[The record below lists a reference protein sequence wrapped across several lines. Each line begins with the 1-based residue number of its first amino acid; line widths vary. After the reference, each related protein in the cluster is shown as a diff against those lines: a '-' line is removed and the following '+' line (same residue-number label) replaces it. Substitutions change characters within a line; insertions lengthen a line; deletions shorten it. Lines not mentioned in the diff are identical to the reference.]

1 MRRAWKKPVP
11 VALTVAGSDSGGC
24 AGIQADLRTFSA
36 LGVHGASVICTLTAQ
51 NTLRVAGVHDV
62 PAAFVGLQFD
72 TVCEDLPV
80 SAVKTGML
88 STAEN
93 IEVVVDRLQRW
104 GLRRTVVDPVMVSTS
119 GARLIDP
126 EATEVLVRR
135 LFPLAA
141 LVTPNLREAE
151 ALTGLDVDT
160 PDALLEAGRRLLASG
175 AGAVLIKGG
184 HGTDPGT
191 VVDLLVTPAGAEEFA
206 APRIDTPHTHG
217 SGCTLAAA
225 VAAGLAHGLE
235 VREAVEQARRFV
247 TEAIRYGYAVGAGS
261 GPLGHFFFEA
271 AAGNG

>member
-1 MRRAWKKPVP
+1 MRRAWKQPVP

-24 AGIQADLRTFSA
+24 AGIQADLRTFAA
-36 LGVHGASVICTLTAQ
+36 LGVHGASVICSLTAQ

-93 IEVVVDRLQRW
+93 IEVVADRLQRW
-104 GLRRTVVDPVMVSTS
+104 GPWRTVVDPVMVSTS

-151 ALTGLDVDT
+151 ALTGLKLDT
-160 PDALLEAGRRLLASG
+160 PEARLEAGRRLLASG

-191 VVDLLVTPAGAEEFA
+191 VVDLLVTPAGVEEFA
-206 APRIDTPHTHG
+206 APRIDSPHTHG

-261 GPLGHFFFEA
+261 GPLGHFFFEP